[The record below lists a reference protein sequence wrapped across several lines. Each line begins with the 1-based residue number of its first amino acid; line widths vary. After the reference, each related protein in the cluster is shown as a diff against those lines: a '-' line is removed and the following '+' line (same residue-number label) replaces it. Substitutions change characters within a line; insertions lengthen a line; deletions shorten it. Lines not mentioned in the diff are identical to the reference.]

1 MPIAVAFFLNDK
13 DLELELMTLIY
24 ESDLDILKAHLH
36 TKNEISM

>member
-1 MPIAVAFFLNDK
+1 MPIAVASFLNDK

-24 ESDLDILKAHLH
+24 ESDILKAHLH